1 MALAAGDF
9 QGTEAQNVQTI
20 LRRSFD
26 CAQLSVTKL
35 RHRSTRL
42 VYVGVVA
49 AALSTAIG
57 ANAATR
63 GPLKGQGPGAWKL
76 TCAVSAVLSACAAI
90 AVGLNQQM
98 GLADRLARA
107 MMCAGRLRALEVQI
121 SMGGRASTE
130 VAREYEEL
138 LGNYQEFMA

>member
-1 MALAAGDF
+1 MTSAADDS
-9 QGTEAQNVQTI
+9 QATEAQGLQTI
-20 LRRSFD
+20 VRRSLGCAQQSAMKLRR
-26 CAQLSVTKL
+26 
-35 RHRSTRL
+35 RSARL

-49 AALSTAIG
+49 AALSTAVG
-57 ANAATR
+57 ANAAAR

-76 TCAVSAVLSACAAI
+76 TCAMSAVLSACAAI

-107 MMCAGRLRALEVQI
+107 MVCAGRLRALEVEM
-121 SMGGRASTE
+121 SLGGRASTE